1 MSFNPILQNTDYS
14 TLTAEQII
22 SQKKKIAEESRK
34 LDEVLKQ
41 KMEEQRA
48 GFVQNVAEQVQALE
62 IMPHDFIA
70 DFKKVL
76 NLGSG
81 SAYTAKE
88 IFGTIPENQLE
99 QWFSDFN
106 ELKNEYFRSKKTP
119 FFKLAKRTVAGV
131 SDTKFST
138 IYFED
143 ITGGEKGLMA
153 IAEKIALTREDAI
166 AKLFDTV
173 DKENDPRVK
182 TVLDMLYPA
191 KSDPVKDKVIKEMT
205 AALDEALAPK
215 KKSK

>member
-1 MSFNPILQNTDYS
+1 MSFNPILANTDYS
-14 TLTAEQII
+14 TLSAEQII
-22 SQKKKIAEESRK
+22 AQKKKIAEETRK
-34 LDEVLKQ
+34 LDEVLKS

-62 IMPHDFIA
+62 IMPHDFITS
-70 DFKKVL
+70 FKQLMKM
-76 NLGSG
+76 GEG

-119 FFKLAKRTVAGV
+119 FFKLPKRTVAGI

-143 ITGGEKGLMA
+143 IGGGEKGLKA
-153 IAEKIALTREDAI
+153 IAEKIAPTREEAI

-173 DKENDPRVK
+173 DKENDARVK

-191 KSDPVKDKVIKEMT
+191 P
-205 AALDEALAPK
+205 APAK
-215 KKSK
+215 KAHK

>member
-1 MSFNPILQNTDYS
+1 MSFNPIVANTDYS

-22 SQKKKIAEESRK
+22 AQKKKIAEETRR

-70 DFKKVL
+70 SFKQLMKM
-76 NLGSG
+76 GEG

-88 IFGTIPENQLE
+88 IFGTIPEKQLE

-106 ELKNEYFRSKKTP
+106 ELKNEYFRSQKTP
-119 FFKLAKRTVAGV
+119 FFKLPKRTVAGI

-143 ITGGEKGLMA
+143 ITGGEKGLIA
-153 IAEKIALTREDAI
+153 IAEKIAPTREEAI
-166 AKLFDTV
+166 TKLFDTV
-173 DKENDPRVK
+173 DKENDQRVK

-191 KSDPVKDKVIKEMT
+191 PKAPAAKAPDT
-205 AALDEALAPK
+205 AAK
-215 KKSK
+215 KTAKA